1 MKRDKIIGVKEIKS
15 FEITQFSLMASS
27 IEAILAFLTAVFTLI
42 IFETTTVMGHFNI
55 YSSVITSFDVA
66 FLIISPIGGFF
77 IILSVSYFSI
87 LLYNTLTPRI
97 GGVKLGL
104 DDDGITNIPLLSF
117 ALILSIIAAIWT
129 FIIGLLIVAALPAL
143 NTLLHTSNPI
153 IISIININTL
163 GFNPIR
169 GTGVMSPLLII
180 GLPIA
185 VFIMGFTYCILIALF
200 YNYLGIKIGK
210 FKLELVKINESLYEL
225 KSIPV
230 KLVPIALATGVVLAA
245 LGFLVELMSLIGLID
260 FVTLSTAGNLLS
272 TFAFRGDVII
282 YFIPTFIIVTLV
294 AVFYNRLV
302 PLIGGIKVEME

>member
-77 IILSVSYFSI
+77 IILAVSYFSI

-200 YNYLGIKIGK
+200 YNYLGLKIGK